1 MSKAYEMPR
10 FDDEMADIQELARIM
25 TESMTNEI
33 MGTQAKDACTDGN
46 QRNGY
51 QERDLVASVGV
62 IRVQERRN
70 WKLKRRSNVV

>member
-33 MGTQAKDACTDGN
+33 MGTQAEDACTDGN

>member
-1 MSKAYEMPR
+1 MPR

-33 MGTQAKDACTDGN
+33 MGTQAEDACTDGN